1 MEPEVEVYRSRGR
14 ADCEERAFVL
24 AAVGIRSRVIEYD
37 GRFLL
42 QVTEADVPLASAE
55 LREYETENAEAQR
68 PAPARSLYPNAWVG
82 CVAYAAW
89 LLGIA
94 YMISSGLVRFD
105 AFARGDMYGAG
116 VRSGQWWRAWTS
128 LTLHL
133 SGPHLAGNLIA
144 GIWFGYLAAR
154 QLGAGT
160 AWLLIVVGAGLANL
174 LEGFIAPPWYRSAG
188 ASTAV
193 FTALGLMAAHTWR
206 SDRAG
211 AQGWLRRS
219 APLGAGVV
227 LLAWLGTAGKHTD
240 VMAHL
245 LGFGFGVLLGWA
257 AARPGMER
265 RLPRVRQWLAGLA
278 ATAVMTA
285 AWGCALWWR

>member
-1 MEPEVEVYRSRGR
+1 MEPEVEVYRSRVR
-14 ADCEERAFVL
+14 AHCEERSFVL
-24 AAVGIRSRVIEYD
+24 AAVGIPSRVIEYD
-37 GRFLL
+37 GRFLV
-42 QVTEADVPLASAE
+42 QVGEADVARAAAQLS
-55 LREYETENAEAQR
+55 EYEAENAEA
-68 PAPARSLYPNAWVG
+68 PPSAPARPLYPNAWVG
-82 CVAYAAW
+82 CVVYAAW
-89 LLGIA
+89 LFGVA
-94 YMISSGLVRFD
+94 YMISNGLVRLD

-160 AWLLIVVGAGLANL
+160 AWLLIVVGAGLADL

-193 FTALGLMAAHTWR
+193 FTALGLMAAHTWGR
-206 SDRAG
+206 EKGD
-211 AQGWLRRS
+211 AQGWLRRWG
-219 APLGAGVV
+219 PLGAGVV

-245 LGFGFGVLLGWA
+245 LGFGFGVVLGWA

-278 ATAVMTA
+278 AMAIMTV
-285 AWGCALWWR
+285 AWGFALWWR